1 MYCTALPYSSTL
13 FPSGVG
19 SAYAVRELS
28 KGQAHIVALLSVA
41 AGISLVAVIQF
52 SWGMPLCLYHKTQFC
67 RSALPTGMNGH

>member
-1 MYCTALPYSSTL
+1 
-13 FPSGVG
+13 
-19 SAYAVRELS
+19 VRELS

-52 SWGMPLCLYHKTQFC
+52 SWGNALCLYHKIQFC